1 MNWLELWAKIQV
13 ISSIIGWVLVGLVIL
28 FWFIVIIVK
37 IFIDKGVI
45 K

>member
-13 ISSIIGWVLVGLVIL
+13 ISSIIVWVLVGLVIL

-37 IFIDKGVI
+37 TFRD
-45 K
+45 